1 MIFFLSYE
9 VSEIYFELDWVVM
22 EESNVP
28 YKYFFPYSNAWIKV
42 KLKFILNRVR
52 KIKFHSDILNCWN
65 FNSLKRY
72 WSLISIKFLFS

>member
-28 YKYFFPYSNAWIKV
+28 YKYFFFPILMREQ
-42 KLKFILNRVR
+42 KL
-52 KIKFHSDILNCWN
+52 S
-65 FNSLKRY
+65 
-72 WSLISIKFLFS
+72 

>member
-42 KLKFILNRVR
+42 KLKFILNRSS
-52 KIKFHSDILNCWN
+52 KKN
-65 FNSLKRY
+65 
-72 WSLISIKFLFS
+72 

>member
-28 YKYFFPYSNAWIKV
+28 YKYFFFSYSNAWTKV
-42 KLKFILNRVR
+42 KLKFILNRSS
-52 KIKFHSDILNCWN
+52 KKN
-65 FNSLKRY
+65 
-72 WSLISIKFLFS
+72 